1 MRTILVILFTI
12 LCTHRVSCQDNQK
25 LNENSE
31 NNNYLKYTVEGKSFL
46 VKDSIDIEITVSLTS
61 PSIIY
66 NFCGQEKNRQIQ
78 FKWEKMDQT
87 NDVGTF
93 SILNGHFTD
102 SEKNIKNKEVTGKV
116 VIKKAN
122 YKSHINRIIAL
133 EGLYEISINMP
144 DKTKQIINGN
154 FFYEGEYTISL

>member
-25 LNENSE
+25 LNENNE

-66 NFCGQEKNRQIQ
+66 NFCGQEKNTQIQ